1 LPADEK
7 FAIRVLSVIDAREF
21 SSNYLLLGGLLLL
34 VLGIGNWV
42 AGAMES
48 ARYRRLL
55 HRTAQTGL
63 EENYRI
69 FQHLDVQKNEEVLRR
84 ITEDRERYN
93 AARVKLEFF
102 NVVLNGGKLFCFIGA
117 ILLSLGFLRWMRA
130 QERGSSF
137 GWRR

>member
-1 LPADEK
+1 MK
-7 FAIRVLSVIDAREF
+7 AREL

-34 VLGIGNWV
+34 VLGVGNWV
-42 AGAMES
+42 AGATES

-63 EENYRI
+63 EESYRI
-69 FQHLDVQKNEEVLRR
+69 FPHLDVRKNEEVLSR

-102 NVVLNGGKLFCFIGA
+102 NVVLNGGKLFCFVGV
-117 ILLSLGFLRWMRA
+117 ILLSFGFLRWLREDA
-130 QERGSSF
+130 SKKKPHPRPEPSGRSPSAA
-137 GWRR
+137 